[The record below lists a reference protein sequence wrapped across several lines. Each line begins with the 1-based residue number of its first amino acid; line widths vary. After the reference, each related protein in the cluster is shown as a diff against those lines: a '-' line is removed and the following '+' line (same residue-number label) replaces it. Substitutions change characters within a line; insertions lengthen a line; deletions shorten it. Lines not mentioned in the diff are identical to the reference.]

1 MDISKT
7 NYQTNDV
14 KEASLAIKKLCELAK
29 TKALHA
35 KNIMLKP
42 TQYDSYN
49 LEFDQKLVISFT
61 KSFHPY
67 KLFLPKIFLT
77 HNVKKNPDAYLE
89 PCHTSKMER

>member
-14 KEASLAIKKLCELAK
+14 KEASLAIKKLCELVK

-35 KNIMLKP
+35 KNILKP

-49 LEFDQKLVISFT
+49 LEFDQKLVIF
-61 KSFHPY
+61 Y
-67 KLFLPKIFLT
+67 
-77 HNVKKNPDAYLE
+77 
-89 PCHTSKMER
+89 